1 MKYLTW
7 PRLIVLTLAAFMLFI
22 LNFVYQSFFDENLNH
37 HLVSEDYYKD
47 ELYYQEEIDQIL
59 RAKQL
64 QPQVSCKLSDGKL
77 WIDFPDDYDM
87 DELALS
93 FDLIRPNN
101 AKLDYREEYNI
112 GDIKGGNERNELIL
126 PTEGVVL
133 GNYDLRLFW
142 VYKEVSYL
150 IKSDIYYK

>member
-1 MKYLTW
+1 M
-7 PRLIVLTLAAFMLFI
+7 
-22 LNFVYQSFFDENLNH
+22 
-37 HLVSEDYYKD
+37 
-47 ELYYQEEIDQIL
+47 YYQEEIDQIL

-101 AKLDYREEYNI
+101 AKLDYRKEYNI
-112 GDIKGGNERNELIL
+112 GDIKGGNDRNELIL
-126 PTEGVVL
+126 PIEGVVL

>member
-77 WIDFPDDYDM
+77 WIDFPDDYKWM
-87 DELALS
+87 S
-93 FDLIRPNN
+93 WPYHLI
-101 AKLDYREEYNI
+101 
-112 GDIKGGNERNELIL
+112 
-126 PTEGVVL
+126 
-133 GNYDLRLFW
+133 
-142 VYKEVSYL
+142 
-150 IKSDIYYK
+150 